1 MVAAQLILAQAPA
14 PRLGLD
20 PELLWTLLALAG
32 VVAVSGLILTVVNRW
47 RKGLTQ
53 EDATGDQMAS
63 FRELYERGEL
73 SQDEYER
80 IKGRL
85 GQRLRSEL
93 NLPAPGGPNN
103 PPQPPTPPSPPD
115 APAPNL

>member
-1 MVAAQLILAQAPA
+1 MEAARLILAQAPA
-14 PRLGLD
+14 PRPVLD

-32 VVAVSGLILTVVNRW
+32 VVAVGGLILAGVNRW
-47 RKGLTQ
+47 RKGLAQ
-53 EDATGDQMAS
+53 EDATGDQMVS

-85 GQRLRSEL
+85 GQRLRTEL
-93 NLPAPGGPNN
+93 NLPAPGGPDK
-103 PPQPPTPPSPPD
+103 PPRPPTPPD
-115 APAPNL
+115 TPAANP